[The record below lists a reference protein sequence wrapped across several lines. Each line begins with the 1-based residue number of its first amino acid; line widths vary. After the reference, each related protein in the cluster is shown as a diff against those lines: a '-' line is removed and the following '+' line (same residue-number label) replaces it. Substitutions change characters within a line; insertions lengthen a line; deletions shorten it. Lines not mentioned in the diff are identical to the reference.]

1 MGQAVVM
8 LVKNTYEKV
17 IPLEFW
23 VALPFPLDAYAKKPR
38 RVKLNDIPQ
47 IDCQTQ
53 RIESWSKVCTCCR
66 YTHCH
71 SNYPIQL
78 RL

>member
-1 MGQAVVM
+1 LGQAVVM
-8 LVKNTYEKV
+8 LVKNTYKKV

-47 IDCQTQ
+47 IDCQT
-53 RIESWSKVCTCCR
+53 
-66 YTHCH
+66 
-71 SNYPIQL
+71 
-78 RL
+78 